1 MFSRRHPYLH
11 FLLIFST
18 IVSVSAIVISLVVL
32 AGIKY
37 STQNDD
43 ISDAEEKIGVIEVKG
58 YIADPQETIQDI
70 RRYREDKSIKAIV
83 IRIDSPGGGVGPS
96 QEISREI
103 QRTLQDKKVVASL
116 GAVAASGGYY
126 IASAASAIVA
136 NPGTITGSI
145 GVIMGF
151 TDIQGLLQKIGVA
164 PVVVKSGEY
173 KDIGSPV
180 RTMTDS
186 ERTLLQT
193 FSDQVHRQFITA
205 IAEGRHLEYEKVA
218 KVADGRILT
227 GENAHELGL
236 VDRLGNLED
245 AIAWAGEM
253 GGITGKVSAVY
264 AKDKKL
270 TFIKRLAESSLHE
283 IMSQLSAYHFFA
295 GYVL

>member
-11 FLLIFST
+11 FLLIISS
-18 IVSVSAIVISLVVL
+18 IISVSAIVISLIVL
-32 AGIKY
+32 TGIKF
-37 STQNDD
+37 STQNES
-43 ISDAEEKIGVIEVKG
+43 SDAEEKVGVIEVKG
-58 YIADPQETIQDI
+58 YIADPQETLQDI

-83 IRIDSPGGGVGPS
+83 LRIDSPGGGVGPS

-126 IASAASAIVA
+126 IASAASGIVA

-151 TDIQGLLQKIGVA
+151 TDIQGLLQKIGVT
-164 PVVVKSGEY
+164 PVVVKSGQY

-218 KVADGRILT
+218 TVADGRILS

-245 AIAWAGEM
+245 AIAWAAEM

-264 AKDKKL
+264 AKDKKH

-283 IMSQLSAYHFFA
+283 ILSQLSAYHLFA

>member
-1 MFSRRHPYLH
+1 MLFFS
-11 FLLIFST
+11 S
-18 IVSVSAIVISLVVL
+18 IVSVSAIVISLIVVM
-32 AGIKY
+32 GIKY
-37 STQNDD
+37 STQDD
-43 ISDAEEKIGVIEVKG
+43 ISDAEEKVGVVEVKG

-96 QEISREI
+96 QEISREL
-103 QRTLQDKKVVASL
+103 QRTLQDKKVIASL

-126 IASAASAIVA
+126 IASAASGIVA

-151 TDIQGLLQKIGVA
+151 TDIQGLLQKIGVT

-180 RTMTDS
+180 RTMTDA

-205 IAEGRHLEYEKVA
+205 IAEGRHIEYEKVA
-218 KVADGRILT
+218 SVADGRILT

-253 GGITGKVSAVY
+253 GGSTGKVSAVY
-264 AKDKKL
+264 AKDKKH

-283 IMSQLSAYHFFA
+283 IMSQLSAYRLFA

>member
-1 MFSRRHPYLH
+1 MLFFS
-11 FLLIFST
+11 S
-18 IVSVSAIVISLVVL
+18 IVSVSAIVISLIVVM
-32 AGIKY
+32 GIKY
-37 STQNDD
+37 STHDD
-43 ISDAEEKIGVIEVKG
+43 ISDAEEKVGVVEVKG
-58 YIADPQETIQDI
+58 YIADPQDTIQDI

-96 QEISREI
+96 QEISREV
-103 QRTLQDKKVVASL
+103 QRTLLQDKKVIASL

-126 IASAASAIVA
+126 IASAASGIVA

-151 TDIQGLLQKIGVA
+151 TDIQGLLQKIGVT
-164 PVVVKSGEY
+164 PVVIKSGEY

-186 ERTLLQT
+186 ERTLLQM

-218 KVADGRILT
+218 SVADGRILT

-264 AKDKKL
+264 AKDKKH

-283 IMSQLSAYHFFA
+283 IMSQLSAYHLFA

>member
-11 FLLIFST
+11 FLLIFSS
-18 IVSVSAIVISLVVL
+18 IVSVSAIVISLIVL
-32 AGIKY
+32 TGIKY
-37 STQNDD
+37 STQNDN
-43 ISDAEEKIGVIEVKG
+43 ISDAEEKVGVIEVKG

-70 RRYREDKSIKAIV
+70 RKYREDKSIKAIV

-126 IASAASAIVA
+126 IASTASGIVA

-151 TDIQGLLQKIGVA
+151 TDIQGLLQKIGVT
-164 PVVVKSGEY
+164 PVVVKSGQY

-186 ERTLLQT
+186 ERNLLQT

-218 KVADGRILT
+218 TVADGRILT

-264 AKDKKL
+264 AKDKKH

-283 IMSQLSAYHFFA
+283 IMSQLSAYQLFA

>member
-11 FLLIFST
+11 FMLFFSS
-18 IVSVSAIVISLVVL
+18 IVSVSAIVISLIVVM
-32 AGIKY
+32 GIKY
-37 STQNDD
+37 STQGD
-43 ISDAEEKIGVIEVKG
+43 ISDAEEKVGVVEVKG

-96 QEISREI
+96 QEISREL
-103 QRTLQDKKVVASL
+103 QRTLQDKKVIASL

-126 IASAASAIVA
+126 IASAASGIVA

-151 TDIQGLLQKIGVA
+151 TDIQGLLQKIGVT

-180 RTMTDS
+180 RTMTDA

-205 IAEGRHLEYEKVA
+205 IAEGRHIEYEKVA
-218 KVADGRILT
+218 SVADGRILT

-245 AIAWAGEM
+245 A
-253 GGITGKVSAVY
+253 
-264 AKDKKL
+264 
-270 TFIKRLAESSLHE
+270 
-283 IMSQLSAYHFFA
+283 
-295 GYVL
+295 

>member
-11 FLLIFST
+11 FMLFFSS
-18 IVSVSAIVISLVVL
+18 IVSVSAIVISLIVVM
-32 AGIKY
+32 GIKY
-37 STQNDD
+37 STQDD
-43 ISDAEEKIGVIEVKG
+43 ISDAEEKVGVVEVKG

-83 IRIDSPGGGVGPS
+83 LRIDSPGGGVGPS

-103 QRTLQDKKVVASL
+103 QRTLQDKKVIASL

-126 IASAASAIVA
+126 IASAASGIVA

-151 TDIQGLLQKIGVA
+151 TDIQGLLQKIGIT

-180 RTMTDS
+180 RTMTDT

-205 IAEGRHLEYEKVA
+205 IAEGRHLEYEKIA
-218 KVADGRILT
+218 SVADGRILT

-264 AKDKKL
+264 AKDKKY

-283 IMSQLSAYHFFA
+283 IMSQLSAYHLFA

>member
-1 MFSRRHPYLH
+1 MLFFS
-11 FLLIFST
+11 S
-18 IVSVSAIVISLVVL
+18 IVSVSAIVISLIIVM
-32 AGIKY
+32 GIKY
-37 STQNDD
+37 STQDD
-43 ISDAEEKIGVIEVKG
+43 ISDAEEKVGVVEVKG

-83 IRIDSPGGGVGPS
+83 LRIDSPGGGVGPS
-96 QEISREI
+96 QEISREV
-103 QRTLQDKKVVASL
+103 QRTLLQDKKVIASL

-126 IASAASAIVA
+126 IASAASGIVA

-151 TDIQGLLQKIGVA
+151 TDIQGLLQKIGVT

-186 ERTLLQT
+186 ERVLLQT
-193 FSDQVHRQFITA
+193 FSDQIHRQFITA
-205 IAEGRHLEYEKVA
+205 IAEGRHIEYEKVA
-218 KVADGRILT
+218 SVADGRILT

-264 AKDKKL
+264 AKDKKH

-283 IMSQLSAYHFFA
+283 IMSQLSAYHLFA

>member
-1 MFSRRHPYLH
+1 MLFFS
-11 FLLIFST
+11 S
-18 IVSVSAIVISLVVL
+18 IVSVSAIVISLIVVM
-32 AGIKY
+32 GIKY
-37 STQNDD
+37 STQDD
-43 ISDAEEKIGVIEVKG
+43 ISDAEEKVGVIEVKG

-70 RRYREDKSIKAIV
+70 RKYREDKSIKAIV
-83 IRIDSPGGGVGPS
+83 LRIDSPGGGVGPS

-103 QRTLQDKKVVASL
+103 QRTLQDKKVIASL

-126 IASAASAIVA
+126 IASAASGIVA

-151 TDIQGLLQKIGVA
+151 TDIQGLLQKIGVT

-180 RTMTDS
+180 RTMTDA

-218 KVADGRILT
+218 SVADGRILT

-264 AKDKKL
+264 AKDKKH

-283 IMSQLSAYHFFA
+283 IMSQLSAYRLFA